1 MIDVYFYEAFAE
13 EEEALRRYLPKEIS
27 AEYTDRTIQECDH
40 KTPPARMIST
50 RTQSRFPA
58 EWSDSLDAI
67 LSRSTG
73 YDHLTAYA
81 AGKPKHPAM
90 GYLPLYCHTAV
101 AEQAMLLWMALL
113 RRLPRQLK
121 QFNDFNRDMLTGQ
134 ECRGRTLVVVGVG
147 NVGSEICRI
156 GTALGM
162 RVLGVDLRPRFKG
175 IEYESPD
182 AAFPQADIVVAAM
195 DLNATNRGYFNAAC
209 LGKFKRGA
217 LFVNVARGELS
228 PSSCL
233 LAAMREGIL
242 RGVALDVFDHEAE
255 LAVALRSGKTSDDV
269 EARAALELAKLDNV
283 LLTPHNSFN
292 TEEAVERKSEHSVR
306 QIVAFR
312 QNGRFEWPAPIG

>member
-1 MIDVYFYEAFAE
+1 MTDVFFYEAFAE

-27 AEYTDRTIQECDH
+27 AEYTDRTIQECEH
-40 KTPPARMIST
+40 IAPPARMIST

-58 EWSDSLDAI
+58 DWSDKLDAI

-73 YDHLTAYA
+73 YDHLVAYA
-81 AGKPKHPAM
+81 AGKKSPPAM
-90 GYLPLYCHTAV
+90 GYLPLYCHIAV

-113 RRLPRQLK
+113 RRLPRQMK
-121 QFNDFNRDMLTGQ
+121 QFGDFNRDMLTGL

-162 RVLGVDLRPRFKG
+162 RVYGVDLNPRLEG
-175 IEYESPD
+175 IEYQAPEV
-182 AAFPQADIVVAAM
+182 ALPQADIVVCAM
-195 DLNATNRGYFNAAC
+195 DLNATNRGYFNAGR
-209 LGKFKRGA
+209 LRMFKRGA

-228 PSSCL
+228 PSTCL
-233 LAAMREGIL
+233 LAAMREGML

-255 LAVALRSGKTSDDV
+255 LAVALRSGKSSSDA
-269 EARAALELAKLDNV
+269 EAQAALELARLDNV

-306 QIVAFR
+306 QIIAFR
-312 QNGRFEWPAPIG
+312 ERGQFEWTVPTG